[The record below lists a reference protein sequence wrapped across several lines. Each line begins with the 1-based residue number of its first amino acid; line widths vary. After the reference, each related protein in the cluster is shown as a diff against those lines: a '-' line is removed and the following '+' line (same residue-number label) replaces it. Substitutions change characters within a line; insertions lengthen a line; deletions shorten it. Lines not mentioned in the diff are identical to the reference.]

1 MYLSCVLLGN
11 MSKRLMQT
19 GECGAELGYRF
30 LVTDT
35 ASVVRLAG
43 ISSLLASANGGTGEY
58 GANTNDF
65 FVKSF
70 MRASLFGPFF
80 CLLDFFV
87 LAARLRFLL
96 RALCRAVAWFP
107 LLLLLLPLL
116 LHVFWLH
123 FVKCAA
129 RVNI

>member
-1 MYLSCVLLGN
+1 
-11 MSKRLMQT
+11 
-19 GECGAELGYRF
+19 
-30 LVTDT
+30 
-35 ASVVRLAG
+35 
-43 ISSLLASANGGTGEY
+43 
-58 GANTNDF
+58 
-65 FVKSF
+65 

-107 LLLLLLPLL
+107 LLLLLLTLL

>member
-43 ISSLLASANGGTGEY
+43 ISSLLASANGGTG
-58 GANTNDF
+58 GSRVPTPTI
-65 FVKSF
+65 
-70 MRASLFGPFF
+70 SLSKVLCVPRCLVPFF

-87 LAARLRFLL
+87 LAARLRFSL

-107 LLLLLLPLL
+107 FATSSSCFLAP
-116 LHVFWLH
+116 F
-123 FVKCAA
+123 C
-129 RVNI
+129 